1 MNNPDLYA
9 TLFGWISHI
18 NNPYLFPPAKRMPIL
33 DVSVKNETYLVS
45 ELNEN
50 KIKIDR

>member
-1 MNNPDLYA
+1 
-9 TLFGWISHI
+9 
-18 NNPYLFPPAKRMPIL
+18 MPIL

-50 KIKIDR
+50 KIKIDRQFEIYFGRGNSSLFCLFGIV

>member
-1 MNNPDLYA
+1 
-9 TLFGWISHI
+9 
-18 NNPYLFPPAKRMPIL
+18 MPIL

-50 KIKIDR
+50 KIKID